1 MAVLVGAGAGKG
13 GEGAPSVPLE
23 VTLPAFPAVSVGAG
37 CSQPW
42 PVCSALATRPL
53 HRYNMIRMFQI

>member
-37 CSQPW
+37 GAHSPGLSVLLLL
-42 PVCSALATRPL
+42 PGLF
-53 HRYNMIRMFQI
+53 IDII